1 MKKLNF
7 KKKITEKPTSKGEV
21 PTDKAAKNFGPV
33 SALLVT
39 LLAFLGSQLLAGIII
54 GAFIS
59 ISGRD
64 VETVLKSLTESTFGE
79 FLFILTVEVF
89 ALAILYWFIKWRGI
103 TFKEIGLGRGPQWRD
118 VGLALACFG
127 VYFVL
132 AAITL
137 AIVNMVLPD
146 VNLDQEQQ
154 IGFESAESAGALA
167 LVFISLVILPPITEE
182 IMIRGFL
189 YSGLRRK
196 YTRLISAL
204 LASVVF
210 GIAHLQ
216 LGAGAP
222 PLYVAAIDTFVLSMV
237 LIGLREVTGS
247 LWAGMMVHA
256 AKNGLAFVAL
266 FILNIA

>member
-1 MKKLNF
+1 MKKLKNKF
-7 KKKITEKPTSKGEV
+7 VKKPQIAGEV
-21 PTDKAAKNFGPV
+21 ASDKAAKNFGPV

-39 LLAFLGSQLLAGIII
+39 LLAFFGSQLLVGILV

-64 VETVLKSLTESTFGE
+64 VETVLKALTESTLGE
-79 FLFILTVEVF
+79 FMFILIVEAC
-89 ALAILYWFIKWRGI
+89 ALAILYWFVRWQKIS
-103 TFKEIGLGRGPQWRD
+103 FKEIGLGRGPRYSD
-118 VGLALACFG
+118 VGYALACFG

-137 AIVNMVLPD
+137 AIVNVVLPD

-154 IGFESAESAGALA
+154 IGFESAKSAGALT
-167 LVFISLVILPPITEE
+167 LVFISLVILPPVTEE

-210 GIAHLQ
+210 GVAHLQ

-247 LWAGMMVHA
+247 LWAGILVHA
-256 AKNGLAFVAL
+256 LKNGLAFAAL